1 MTTIA
6 PNVLTKLPLDPRRW
20 GRYAVISV
28 GANFLIWGAALGYL
42 KVAPI
47 VYTCEWSLIL
57 PGAGAGS
64 SLTLGTEGS
73 IASSASSPFGRK
85 FYSPG
90 RCR

>member
-64 SLTLGTEGS
+64 SLTLGTERSG
-73 IASSASSPFGRK
+73 PLPLKG
-85 FYSPG
+85 
-90 RCR
+90 